1 MEYNDIHLP
10 VKSRW
15 SLVKNSLRS
24 DLIGHI
30 NFAQVPSIP
39 RYGIVTSTLLEF
51 FSMFFLKPTWNMVG
65 NHHYTYIYSIHYM
78 YIYICPAFIPFIW
91 DNSVAIYALIFEV
104 PRLHPPP
111 SPGCMGFVMATFYL
125 VNGPDDDIR
134 QISLEVKLSCQ
145 MGWEELD
152 FLAFGRFFR
161 DLESSRDHLRSIMWL
176 SSMNVMNHNLI
187 NEIH

>member
-51 FSMFFLKPTWNMVG
+51 FPCFS
-65 NHHYTYIYSIHYM
+65 
-78 YIYICPAFIPFIW
+78 
-91 DNSVAIYALIFEV
+91 
-104 PRLHPPP
+104 
-111 SPGCMGFVMATFYL
+111 
-125 VNGPDDDIR
+125 
-134 QISLEVKLSCQ
+134 
-145 MGWEELD
+145 
-152 FLAFGRFFR
+152 
-161 DLESSRDHLRSIMWL
+161 
-176 SSMNVMNHNLI
+176 
-187 NEIH
+187 